1 VAWGDVESIG
11 KRVRA
16 HHDAGADHVALH
28 VITAHSGLPL
38 AEWRQL
44 APLAR

>member
-28 VITAHSGLPL
+28 VITDQLGLPL
-38 AEWRQL
+38 VQWRQL
-44 APLAR
+44 ATLAQ